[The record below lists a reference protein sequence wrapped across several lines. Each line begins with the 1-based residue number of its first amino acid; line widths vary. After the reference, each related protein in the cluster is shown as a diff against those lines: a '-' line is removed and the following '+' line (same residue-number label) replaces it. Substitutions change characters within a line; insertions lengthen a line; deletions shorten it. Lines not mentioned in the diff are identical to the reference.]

1 MGPGPHPDPDHWY
14 NQCPEMLPKVEQN
27 EDEFKKPEDD
37 DSENWRQWECHLDNI
52 YRNANWFH
60 KLYRYFSNYL

>member
-1 MGPGPHPDPDHWY
+1 MDGKTNGVGPGPHPDPDHWY

-37 DSENWRQWECHLDNI
+37 DSENWR
-52 YRNANWFH
+52 
-60 KLYRYFSNYL
+60 